1 MSPEN
6 QGIAEQAVL
15 VPRKMFVDLESD
27 KPPMLAG
34 QSSLQWIKV
43 LAQNEPDLVFTSLAH
58 SVDFHLLN

>member
-1 MSPEN
+1 MSPEK

-15 VPRKMFVDLESD
+15 DSRKMFVDLESD

-34 QSSLQWIKV
+34 QSSLEWIKV

-58 SVDFHLLN
+58 RIDFHLLN